1 MKFDLS
7 KYDNLLPKKNMNIG
21 FTAETSVPSLT
32 QNDED
37 SSSDIDNFKRNFC
50 SYFSGTN
57 SRLEST
63 EVRISLKSSFP

>member
-1 MKFDLS
+1 M
-7 KYDNLLPKKNMNIG
+7 
-21 FTAETSVPSLT
+21 AETSVPSLT

-57 SRLEST
+57 SRLESI
-63 EVRISLKSSFP
+63 EVRICLKSSFP